1 MNKLNE
7 HLEQLKIQQDVKDDV
22 AKYHA
27 KKISLNELKERIIKH
42 GDRFAESLEREDKTL
57 KNMRMNIGN
66 ILDEYL
72 NCDVPNL
79 KIMLDLDSQ
88 ASIIYFFDP
97 EDIPEETFLN

>member
-7 HLEQLKIQQDVKDDV
+7 HLEQLKIQQDVKDDI
-22 AKYHA
+22 AKYHS

-42 GDRFAESLEREDKTL
+42 GDRFAESLENEDQTL
-57 KNMRMNIGN
+57 KNMRLNISN
-66 ILDEYL
+66 ILHEQL
-72 NCDVPNL
+72 NCDAPSL

-97 EDIPEETFLN
+97 DDIPEETFLN

>member
-7 HLEQLKIQQDVKDDV
+7 HLKQIKIQQDVKDDV

-42 GDRFAESLEREDKTL
+42 GERFAESLEREDQTL

-88 ASIIYFFDP
+88 ASP
-97 EDIPEETFLN
+97 FLLKA